1 MDLIKNAQ
9 GNTVDP
15 TVEGELMVTK
25 AIIDATEPLHRPYG
39 KRAYPPRELVE
50 KIDLKE
56 LALEK

>member
-1 MDLIKNAQ
+1 
-9 GNTVDP
+9 P